1 MRYAIIENGKVANI
15 AVSDSALED
24 HWVPGEGARIGD
36 DFLDGQFITPPP
48 DASAE
53 AEKVRAERNAKLTA
67 CDWTQV
73 ADAPVDK
80 VAWSA
85 YRQALR
91 DVPAQAG
98 FPFAAAWPKEPK

>member
-15 AVSDSALED
+15 AVSDAALEEN
-24 HWVPGEGARIGD
+24 WVPGEGARIGD
-36 DFLDGQFITPPP
+36 DFVDGQFITPLP
-48 DASAE
+48 DANAE
-53 AEKVRAERNAKLTA
+53 AERVRVERNAKLTA

-91 DVPAQAG
+91 DVPTQAG
-98 FPFAAAWPKEPK
+98 FPWNVTWPVEP